1 MASTPSPRCSAL
13 RNFDVELPIGKTG
26 DFEFAAVKNKTTNEE
41 KRLGYPQSVVV
52 PWKHVADQEN
62 PKCISYIEL
71 RMRMKSSIGAHRLST
86 ETIHAF
92 PLLLIVKY
100 HLAWLDILLL
110 AKDVTR
116 LHIKLERENNENS
129 NKAFVLEK
137 TAVSFFREK
146 HR

>member
-1 MASTPSPRCSAL
+1 
-13 RNFDVELPIGKTG
+13 
-26 DFEFAAVKNKTTNEE
+26 
-41 KRLGYPQSVVV
+41 
-52 PWKHVADQEN
+52 
-62 PKCISYIEL
+62 
-71 RMRMKSSIGAHRLST
+71 MKSSIGAHRLST